1 MEASYENH
9 PVRVA
14 LTDESPSAEG
24 SSREAPATPAL
35 ATGSLDMLV

>member
-1 MEASYENH
+1 MEASYGNH

-24 SSREAPATPAL
+24 SSREA
-35 ATGSLDMLV
+35 LDHARRWFP